1 MNNGDK
7 TAVLF
12 VSLLAVLHIAAIA
25 LPPELTWGFHFLRFL
40 GSAHAA
46 AYALLVGLLIFASAT
61 GRLAPAVDRLAA
73 ATGSGFPLL
82 LPAGLAFFAAAA
94 FVFRVDVPLLGDSW
108 YLVSNFASAIRGTN
122 EVLPRNEPLATWY
135 LTMVLGLFDVKSY
148 PAFLDAFFAGG
159 VLLGAGFVVV
169 VHALTGVLFA
179 ERRARLVSFLLI
191 CSLPCVVLFFGY
203 VETYASVLFAL
214 SLFALASALYVAGRV
229 SFTVVAMAFLLQ
241 VLTHYLTALTLPS
254 LAYLAWHGAKRG
266 RGRDVAVGAA
276 VSCGAFL
283 LVLASVGFDVSNY
296 FSRVPHKHYL
306 PLTTPVDQ
314 VERYS
319 SPYTLFAPF
328 HFLDLGNLAILLL
341 APAAGL
347 CLCALPAVTRRRGH
361 DPGPGDG
368 AGARPDATLR
378 RAMERF
384 LLAAMAPAALFAF
397 VAKYDLGTARDW
409 DVLGPFSFLFVLFGL
424 LFLYGRAPAGGFVLP
439 AATIAGATLL
449 NSVVWWTLVGSD
461 APTVERFRAL
471 MDERLMG
478 QAGMYNANLYLSR
491 YYHQVGIGE
500 RESAELWLAYI
511 QRYPGDIRG
520 FRNVLTNTRHQGAA
534 AAAEKLLGWSRAF
547 GRNPLTDR
555 TMVSLAVEWGNAAL
569 GEDRDADAE
578 LFYETAIDID
588 PADAPSWN
596 NLGTVHARREAYV
609 EAAAMFSRAVALDS
623 TFADAWFNL
632 GRAWLATG
640 RSAEAG
646 EAIATS
652 ARLGNRAARSLL
664 STGSVQ
670 P

>member
-1 MNNGDK
+1 MNGGDK
-7 TAVLF
+7 TAVFF
-12 VSLLAVLHIAAIA
+12 VSLLAALHIAALF
-25 LPPELTWGFHFLRFL
+25 LPAELTWGFHFLRFL
-40 GSAHAA
+40 GPLHAA
-46 AYALLVGLLIFASAT
+46 SYALLVGVLIFASVT
-61 GRLAPAVDRLAA
+61 GRLGPAVERLAA
-73 ATGSGFPLL
+73 PPGVRIPLL
-82 LPAGLAFFAAAA
+82 LPAGLALFVAAG

-135 LTMVLGLFDVKSY
+135 LTMVLALFKVKSY

-159 VLLGAGFVVV
+159 LFLGAGFVVV
-169 VHALTGVLFA
+169 LHALTGVIFP
-179 ERRARLVSFLLI
+179 ERRPRLVAFVLI
-191 CSLPCVVLFFGY
+191 CSLPCMVLFFGY
-203 VETYASVLFAL
+203 VETYAAVLFAL
-214 SLFALASALYVAGRV
+214 SLFTLASALYVAGRV
-229 SFTVVAMAFLLQ
+229 PFTVVAMAFLLQ

-254 LAYLAWHGAKRG
+254 LAYLAWLGVQRG
-266 RGRDVAVGAA
+266 RGRGVAVGAA

-283 LVLASVGFDVSNY
+283 LVLASVGFDVTNY
-296 FSRVPHKHYL
+296 FSQVPHKHYL

-319 SPYTLFAPF
+319 SPYTLFAPY

-341 APAAGL
+341 APAAAL
-347 CLCALPAVTRRRGH
+347 CLCALPGAARRADKRIA
-361 DPGPGDG
+361 
-368 AGARPDATLR
+368 AGAAPDQGQSTR

-384 LLAAMAPAALFAF
+384 LLASMAPAALFAF

-409 DVLGPFSFLFVLFGL
+409 DVLGPFSFLFVLHAL
-424 LFLYGRAPAGGFVLP
+424 LLLYRRAPDGGFVLP
-439 AATIAGATLL
+439 AATVAGATLL
-449 NSVVWWTLVGSD
+449 NSVVWWTLVGSH

-491 YYHQVGIGE
+491 YYHQAGIGE
-500 RESAELWLAYI
+500 QESAELWLAYI

-520 FRNVLTNTRHQGAA
+520 FRNVLTNTRRQGAA

-555 TMVSLAVEWGNAAL
+555 TMVSLAVEWGNTAL
-569 GEDRDADAE
+569 EENRDADAE
-578 LFYETAIDID
+578 LLYETAIDIN

-596 NLGTVHARREAYV
+596 NLGTVHARRDAFA

-640 RSAEAG
+640 RSAEAR
-646 EAIATS
+646 EAIATA